1 MTQPLFSLLHP
12 TVRPKA
18 WSMAAVNWFKNCD
31 NPDAVEYVLVP
42 ERTDEFTESDDL
54 RQYLPFKNAVIGF
67 NQFPASTVGGSNYA
81 ASLASGKIFIT
92 LADDFY
98 STPHW
103 DTIILGLL
111 EGKLDQEVVVW
122 PDTGISGFDDH
133 FISLP
138 ILTKA
143 YYDRVGYLFWHEYS
157 SYYADADFTEE
168 AVKNGV
174 EIIRARDT
182 LKLHHVRGGLD
193 QSFPF
198 DTDHHYLK
206 HAGPAGVADGNL
218 YGRRHSERES
228 R

>member
-1 MTQPLFSLLHP
+1 MTEPLFSLLHP
-12 TVRPKA
+12 TVRPNA
-18 WSMAAVNWFKNCD
+18 WRMAADNWLKNCD
-31 NPDAVEYVLVP
+31 HPDAVEYVLVP
-42 ERTDEFTESDDL
+42 EQSAFALKPLLDAGPSGFGYTKTE
-54 RQYLPFKNAVIGF
+54 YNGF
-67 NQFPASTVGGSNYA
+67 AASTVGGSNYA

-111 EGKLDQEVVVW
+111 DGKLDQEVVVW
-122 PDTGISGFDDH
+122 PDTGIGGFDDH

-174 EIIRARDT
+174 EIIKARDT

>member
-1 MTQPLFSLLHP
+1 
-12 TVRPKA
+12 
-18 WSMAAVNWFKNCD
+18 MAADNWFTNAD
-31 NPDAVEYVLVP
+31 HPETVEYVLVP
-42 ERTDEFTESDDL
+42 EKSAFPEDMDDWDFFAAMPSFG
-54 RQYLPFKNAVIGF
+54 YKTVDF
-67 NQFPASTVGGSNYA
+67 NQQAASTVGGSNHA
-81 ASLASGKIFIT
+81 AAVARGKVFIT

-111 EGKLDQEVVVW
+111 DGKLDQEVVVW
-122 PDTGISGFDDH
+122 PDTGIGGFDDH

-168 AVKNGV
+168 AAKNGV